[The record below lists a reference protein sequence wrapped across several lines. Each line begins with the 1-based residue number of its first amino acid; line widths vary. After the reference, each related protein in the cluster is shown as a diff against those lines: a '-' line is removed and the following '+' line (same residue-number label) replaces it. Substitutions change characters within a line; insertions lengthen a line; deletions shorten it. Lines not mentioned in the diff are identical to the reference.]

1 MIFLI
6 TGWKS
11 ISVKQVGRDFFVIEW
26 ADYLNENDDIASLT
40 LMAAEQELS
49 KKPLISL
56 SSIEIEE
63 DKMPTFKELM
73 EEK

>member
-1 MIFLI
+1 MKAGEVEVMID
-6 TGWKS
+6 W
-11 ISVKQVGRDFFVIEW
+11 VE
-26 ADYLNENDDIASLT
+26 YLNENEDVAQIT

-49 KKPLISL
+49 KRPHIDL

-63 DKMPTFKELM
+63 DKVPTFKELM

>member
-1 MIFLI
+1 M
-6 TGWKS
+6 
-11 ISVKQVGRDFFVIEW
+11 IEW
-26 ADYLNENDDIASLT
+26 ADYLNENDDVAPLT

-49 KKPLISL
+49 KRPHIDL

-63 DKMPTFKELM
+63 DKVPTFKELM

>member
-1 MIFLI
+1 MI
-6 TGWKS
+6 
-11 ISVKQVGRDFFVIEW
+11 DW
-26 ADYLNENDDIASLT
+26 AYYLKEIDDDMAPST

-49 KKPLISL
+49 KRPHIDL

-63 DKMPTFKELM
+63 DKVPTFKELM

>member
-1 MIFLI
+1 MVDW
-6 TGWKS
+6 T
-11 ISVKQVGRDFFVIEW
+11 E
-26 ADYLNENDDIASLT
+26 YLNENDDISPSV

-63 DKMPTFKELM
+63 DTLTSENIM